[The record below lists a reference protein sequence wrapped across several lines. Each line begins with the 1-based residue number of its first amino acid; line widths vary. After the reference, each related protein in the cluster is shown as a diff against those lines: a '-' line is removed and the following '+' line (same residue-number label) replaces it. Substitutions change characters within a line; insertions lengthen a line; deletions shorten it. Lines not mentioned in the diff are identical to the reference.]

1 MPSTIQTDTVLT
13 ALRRLGHATNLELHE
28 AIADQLPQLGLTSLH
43 RITARMVERGEIRL
57 APSDGRQVVLDA
69 RPEAHDHFV
78 CTVCGGILDITLP
91 DSTIAMIQEQL
102 GRNLVR
108 DGIVV
113 RGRCE
118 RCGPLGAGNTAP
130 LQ

>member
-1 MPSTIQTDTVLT
+1 MPTTIQTDTVLT
-13 ALRRLGHATNLELHE
+13 ALRRLGHATNLELHA
-28 AIADQLPQLGLTSLH
+28 AITDHLPQLGLTSLH
-43 RITARMVERGEIRL
+43 RITARMVERGEIGA

-78 CTVCGGILDITLP
+78 CTVCGGILDIALP
-91 DSTIAMIQEQL
+91 DSTISLIQEQL
-102 GRNLVR
+102 GRHLVR

-113 RGRCE
+113 RGRCD
-118 RCGPLGAGNTAP
+118 RCGPLGAGNSVP

>member
-1 MPSTIQTDTVLT
+1 MPTTIQTDTVLT

-43 RITARMVERGEIRL
+43 RITARMVERGEIGL

-69 RPEAHDHFV
+69 RAEAHDHFV
-78 CTVCGGILDITLP
+78 CTVCGTILDIALP
-91 DSTIAMIQEQL
+91 DSTIATIQEQM
-102 GRNLVR
+102 GRHLVR

-118 RCGPLGAGNTAP
+118 RCGPLGAESSAP